1 MSSGERCPKCGKPL
15 HAATD
20 RVVAPFPLEAG
31 APTALVQSPTAD
43 SAPGLPTALV
53 QSPTA
58 DSAPGLPTA
67 LVQSP
72 TAQTTPELSTALVQ
86 PPTAEAVPQPTELVA
101 SPNHGRVTE
110 PTPRARVLAPPP
122 QLHDDEKTTRARGAI
137 RPAPAAVTRE
147 APRPDTLDE
156 DASATGRV
164 VAPYRKAQPDAD
176 TGKVA
181 VPFRAV
187 EAPFAVEDDPEPEPP
202 SKPSVPMAV
211 AKKKGATQTYD
222 EEVEVVQA
230 VVAPFPVG
238 ADPAPPKR
246 AAPPALGFGLKHV
259 VALLLVAVAVGVTTF
274 AALGRHAK
282 SAPRAPIVRDVSA
295 QYRMRPGYVRV
306 EATCAGKAVTARISA
321 NGADRGATP
330 AEVPLPTSLPAG
342 DHALDLHLVAPVGAA
357 TDVQFPFSLP
367 LVMGKPGSAIEV
379 ELTGCAAAPELGK

>member
-1 MSSGERCPKCGKPL
+1 MTGGERCPKCGKPL

-20 RVVAPFPLEAG
+20 RVVAPFPVEAG
-31 APTALVQSPTAD
+31 LPTALVQSPTAD

-72 TAQTTPELSTALVQ
+72 TAQTSPELPTTLVQ
-86 PPTAEAVPQPTELVA
+86 SPTAEALPQPTELVA
-101 SPNHGRVTE
+101 SPNHARVTQ
-110 PTPRARVLAPPP
+110 PAPRAKVLAPLP
-122 QLHDDEKTTRARGAI
+122 QPYDDEKTTRARGAA

-147 APRPDTLDE
+147 APKPDTLDE
-156 DASATGRV
+156 DTSATGRV
-164 VAPYRKAQPDAD
+164 VAPYRNAKPDAD

-187 EAPFAVEDDPEPEPP
+187 EAPFAVPEDADPEPV
-202 SKPSVPMAV
+202 SKPSVPLAV
-211 AKKKGATQTYD
+211 AKKKGATQTFD
-222 EEVEVVQA
+222 EQVEVAQA

-238 ADPAPPKR
+238 ADPAPPKAR
-246 AAPPALGFGLKHV
+246 AAPAPGFGLKHV
-259 VALLLVAVAVGVTTF
+259 VALLLVAVAMGVTTF
-274 AALGRHAK
+274 AVLGRTAK
-282 SAPRAPIVRDVSA
+282 SEPRAALIRDVSA

-306 EATCAGKAVTARISA
+306 EATCSGKAVTARISA

-342 DHALDLHLVAPVGAA
+342 EHVLELHLVASVGAM

-379 ELTGCAAAPELGK
+379 ELAGCAPAELGK